1 MAILD
6 PIDRAK
12 NKYLARLRI
21 LAGEIY
27 SLRARERQ
35 TQLARLKGYIEAG
48 VITRLASKRSI
59 DRIIEEERAT
69 ATRHTS
75 HQDIDPAEKPA
86 ENQGSWKQ
94 YEQPAYQRKR

>member
-12 NKYLARLRI
+12 NKYLARLRMM
-21 LAGEIY
+21 AGEIY
-27 SLRARERQ
+27 SMGFRERQ

-48 VITRLASKRSI
+48 DITRLASRRSI
-59 DRIIEEERAT
+59 DRIIEDERA
-69 ATRHTS
+69 AANRRTS

-86 ENQGSWKQ
+86 EHQGSWKQ
-94 YEQPAYQRKR
+94 YEKPAYQRKR